1 MVNERAAASGE
12 ESVDFVGTNRLFGDI
27 LKYTGRSSRS
37 GPVRSLPIRQSVN
50 GTSQRGRVCARP
62 DPAGAGGVGRKNIV
76 QVNVGANQVSWLPK
90 SGSPWAGEKSVLHKL
105 RFHPDFVAPFPP
117 LANGGLGGVSRD
129 MTFDREI
136 PTPGLIESQHRYS
149 MGMVGFMEMLLRGFI
164 MPRPIPVPIRQAMFR
179 LWQKGYGTRQI
190 AESLGLPCSTVRRL
204 LQRFRLHGTDGL
216 SPDYW
221 HPSVPEAAPSDLVE
235 TAVSLRREHPTW
247 GAGLIRVQ
255 LLLEAPGRPVP
266 SERTLQRWFVRA
278 DQSPAPAGRPPRT
291 HLDRATAPH
300 ET

>member
-50 GTSQRGRVCARP
+50 GSSQRGRVCARP

-117 LANGGLGGVSRD
+117 LAKGGVRGGGPGTTSHKVFPCSLPLSRFASLSRGEKNRFRFPRLPHHPPCPPLRKGGKGIARSQPHSIARNKNTRLETVPPARATP
-129 MTFDREI
+129 TFHRPRVAPSALSADLAAGWGK
-136 PTPGLIESQHRYS
+136 TPRNGVEKAVFWGN
-149 MGMVGFMEMLLRGFI
+149 MLRG
-164 MPRPIPVPIRQAMFR
+164 
-179 LWQKGYGTRQI
+179 
-190 AESLGLPCSTVRRL
+190 S
-204 LQRFRLHGTDGL
+204 
-216 SPDYW
+216 
-221 HPSVPEAAPSDLVE
+221 
-235 TAVSLRREHPTW
+235 
-247 GAGLIRVQ
+247 
-255 LLLEAPGRPVP
+255 
-266 SERTLQRWFVRA
+266 
-278 DQSPAPAGRPPRT
+278 
-291 HLDRATAPH
+291 
-300 ET
+300 